1 MLYLPRL
8 LGLNGIVQS
17 GRGKVGGGARRFR
30 SIPGSPGHPG
40 RSAEGAIPQE
50 ITSEGLAATRPEL
63 GDGGAVPAPPPQ
75 AGGSPSNRLPPP
87 SPLSQSLS
95 CRSVPG
101 DLAWSPSLLRP
112 TFALPQSGDALSCPL
127 GGCWPCPPNPCRG
140 PRLFSWGTLRR
151 G

>member
-1 MLYLPRL
+1 M
-8 LGLNGIVQS
+8 
-17 GRGKVGGGARRFR
+17 FR

-63 GDGGAVPAPPPQ
+63 GDGGAVPAPAPQ
-75 AGGSPSNRLPPP
+75 AGGSPPIASLLPPHFP
-87 SPLSQSLS
+87 SHLAAARFLVTWPGPHPF
-95 CRSVPG
+95 SVP
-101 DLAWSPSLLRP
+101 LLRSLTLGTRCP
-112 TFALPQSGDALSCPL
+112 VRLADAGPV
-127 GGCWPCPPNPCRG
+127 PPDPCRG